1 MRTAVYY
8 SLMLLLGFAWYR
20 FGQKLLQKGD
30 RDAAGERIE
39 GIVGPVGFI
48 VTVVLTCYL
57 LYSFLRA
64 LIRSEVSCLGKG
76 CQTQVYTLAAHAGDY
91 WANMF
96 YLAWLVLALGY
107 ALYVT
112 LKIWFRA
119 AAWASPRQDREKRS
133 SDR

>member
-1 MRTAVYY
+1 
-8 SLMLLLGFAWYR
+8 MLTSYEIRRERLEILLEKKIR
-20 FGQKLLQKGD
+20 LD
-30 RDAAGERIE
+30 RKPERCAGLAA
-39 GIVGPVGFI
+39 P
-48 VTVVLTCYL
+48 
-57 LYSFLRA
+57 FLRA

-119 AAWASPRQDREKRS
+119 
-133 SDR
+133 